1 MKKWRDSI
9 AAKIAAWIVLTVS
22 VPALILSA
30 ISAYTIGELGYYTRS
45 EKEIR
50 EQYFNVLSD
59 RYSIWALYYLGS
71 EEADTFFAEKNFKYG
86 IVKAADAG
94 ELENLDLNDDS
105 SYVTRNFTD
114 DMDLKDLHLFAANI
128 NNETSYSIDESLFR
142 PCYIQN
148 STQTYTKKEIMQYVY
163 DNGSGIFYY
172 ETDDGLYYPV
182 NNVYVIIREANGS
195 SYMIDEMYE
204 YNTDQKNY
212 CKTEKTEDDTWADKT
227 YLAIY
232 MEAQE
237 PLTDEE
243 RKVVQKI
250 IDKDAMTFDELDDTV
265 FPTEN
270 WQTRMIY
277 PLTDSSTDEENVFS
291 VFLTDIYENTST
303 VDLYLQTLDDEEKKK
318 IKNNIY
324 KNDASGFLWILPED
338 ETVGTD
344 YIVVSFVQN
353 PLEEK
358 EGVSIWGNDLYVQA
372 DFLLNLAAGM
382 KYGVY
387 VILVCSILLATASAV
402 FLFAA
407 AGHRKGKEGI
417 TLSFFDKIPL
427 DLFSTGIYVL
437 EVVCVIAMAYVSYR
451 VYDNLFFAVCW
462 ICGGIAAFLLA
473 VFYLLSFAVR
483 VKAGKWWKNT
493 IIYKICHIIKHGYDK
508 VNDNISVLWKGL
520 LLFFGVNLLEV
531 LIFALI
537 GVDYSSIGCVW
548 LLEKAVILVGGTIV
562 LIQIKE
568 LWDGGKA
575 IADGDL
581 SYKIETEKML
591 PALKTHGEN
600 LNRINEGVL
609 NAVDEK
615 MKSERFKTEL
625 ITNVSHDIKTPLTS
639 IINYVDLLQKEDIE
653 NENVLEYLKVLERQ
667 SARLKK
673 LIEDLIEAS
682 KASTGN
688 LSVNLEKLEAG
699 VFLVQT
705 VGEFEEKT
713 KKSGL
718 ELVIRKPEEPI
729 YIMADGRHFWRVIDN
744 LMNNI
749 CKYAQPQTRVYINLE
764 QTEDTVVITF
774 RNTSK
779 YPLNISSDELMERF
793 VRGDSSRNTEGN
805 GLGLSIAT
813 SLMELMKAKLSLYVD
828 GDLFK
833 VILEFEKTE

>member
-59 RYSIWALYYLGS
+59 RYSIWARYYLGR

-114 DMDLKDLHLFAANI
+114 DVDLKDLHLFAANI

-148 STQTYTKKEIMQYVY
+148 STQTYTKKEIIQYVY

-303 VDLYLQTLDDEEKKK
+303 VDLYLRTLDDEEKKK

-324 KNDASGFLWILPED
+324 KNDVSGFLWILPED

-344 YIVVSFVQN
+344 YIVVS
-353 PLEEK
+353 
-358 EGVSIWGNDLYVQA
+358 A
-372 DFLLNLAAGM
+372 
-382 KYGVY
+382 
-387 VILVCSILLATASAV
+387 
-402 FLFAA
+402 
-407 AGHRKGKEGI
+407 
-417 TLSFFDKIPL
+417 
-427 DLFSTGIYVL
+427 
-437 EVVCVIAMAYVSYR
+437 
-451 VYDNLFFAVCW
+451 
-462 ICGGIAAFLLA
+462 
-473 VFYLLSFAVR
+473 
-483 VKAGKWWKNT
+483 
-493 IIYKICHIIKHGYDK
+493 
-508 VNDNISVLWKGL
+508 
-520 LLFFGVNLLEV
+520 
-531 LIFALI
+531 
-537 GVDYSSIGCVW
+537 
-548 LLEKAVILVGGTIV
+548 
-562 LIQIKE
+562 
-568 LWDGGKA
+568 GGKRR
-575 IADGDL
+575 
-581 SYKIETEKML
+581 
-591 PALKTHGEN
+591 
-600 LNRINEGVL
+600 RIN
-609 NAVDEK
+609 
-615 MKSERFKTEL
+615 
-625 ITNVSHDIKTPLTS
+625 
-639 IINYVDLLQKEDIE
+639 
-653 NENVLEYLKVLERQ
+653 
-667 SARLKK
+667 
-673 LIEDLIEAS
+673 
-682 KASTGN
+682 
-688 LSVNLEKLEAG
+688 
-699 VFLVQT
+699 
-705 VGEFEEKT
+705 
-713 KKSGL
+713 
-718 ELVIRKPEEPI
+718 
-729 YIMADGRHFWRVIDN
+729 
-744 LMNNI
+744 
-749 CKYAQPQTRVYINLE
+749 
-764 QTEDTVVITF
+764 
-774 RNTSK
+774 
-779 YPLNISSDELMERF
+779 
-793 VRGDSSRNTEGN
+793 
-805 GLGLSIAT
+805 LG
-813 SLMELMKAKLSLYVD
+813 K
-828 GDLFK
+828 
-833 VILEFEKTE
+833 